1 MGVFTTQLKHNHGHL
16 FETHVIRI
24 SLVDPFHSIS
34 ALLHLFTRQS
44 CRGAVGHGLM
54 VHEHCVS
61 PVTRSVRQPADAA
74 RRREGGVTRGRE
86 GRATIG
92 DSKTSWH
99 DKRTRGG
106 QDEMTRGLWDG
117 RQCNNQPAPNQ
128 KEDDK
133 ER

>member
-1 MGVFTTQLKHNHGHL
+1 MQ
-16 FETHVIRI
+16 
-24 SLVDPFHSIS
+24 
-34 ALLHLFTRQS
+34 
-44 CRGAVGHGLM
+44 
-54 VHEHCVS
+54 
-61 PVTRSVRQPADAA
+61 QPANTA

-86 GRATIG
+86 GRAKIG

-106 QDEMTRGLWDG
+106 RDETIRGLWDG

-128 KEDDK
+128 KEDDE